1 MLFSVLLL
9 AKAIFS
15 VQLMAQLIKP
25 SAAAAAVDA
34 ALATGVVLVVS
45 NAVPLTAVKAG
56 YPLGRDLR
64 ITGRSRTLGRYLLA
78 RGLGRKLPVL
88 WAFAIGVCT
97 LTGLA
102 FHGL

>member
-25 SAAAAAVDA
+25 SAAAVDA
-34 ALATGVVLVVS
+34 ALATGFVLVVS

-56 YPLGRDLR
+56 YPLGRELR
-64 ITGRSRTLGRYLLA
+64 ITGRSRTLERYLLA
-78 RGLGRKLPVL
+78 
-88 WAFAIGVCT
+88 
-97 LTGLA
+97 
-102 FHGL
+102 

>member
-1 MLFSVLLL
+1 MV
-9 AKAIFS
+9 
-15 VQLMAQLIKP
+15 QLIKP
-25 SAAAAAVDA
+25 SAAAVDA

-88 WAFAIGVCT
+88 WAFAIGVCM

-102 FHGL
+102 FHGLLYSLGAIHRNYYFIF